1 MVLLDT
7 PSLLWWINRDN
18 KLSPRA
24 LGAIEAERP
33 GGEIIVSTLSA
44 YQIARW
50 VHEGRLELSMS
61 PADWFAR
68 LQAAPE
74 ITLAPIDAPLAL
86 QAAPL
91 PLAHAAARLLI
102 AQARRLNC
110 PLITQNPALAGAGLA
125 KIIW

>member
-1 MVLLDT
+1 MVLLDST
-7 PSLLWWINRDN
+7 ALLWWVNRDPH
-18 KLSPRA
+18 LTPRA

-33 GGEIIVSTLSA
+33 GGEIIVSALSA

-50 VHEGRLELSMS
+50 VHEGRLILRMA
-61 PADWFAR
+61 PADWFAQ

-74 ITLAPIDAPLAL
+74 LTLAPIDAPLAL
-86 QAAPL
+86 QAATLPL
-91 PLAHAAARLLI
+91 PQPESRLLI

-110 PLITQNPALAGAGLA
+110 PLITPNQALSAAGLA